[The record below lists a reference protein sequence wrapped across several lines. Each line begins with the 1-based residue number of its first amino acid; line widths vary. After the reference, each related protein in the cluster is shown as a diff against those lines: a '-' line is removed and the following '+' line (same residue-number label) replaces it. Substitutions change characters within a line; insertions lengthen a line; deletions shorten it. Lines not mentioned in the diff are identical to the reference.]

1 MTDFDTLDGTYNF
14 RDLGGLPLRA
24 GGTTTSGVFFRADA
38 LHALS
43 PRGVEQLTASPVEVV
58 VDFRTGVERDTARD
72 RLPHARHLREL
83 HLPLLEGA
91 MSHIAE
97 ETLAAHALGDHT
109 AAGRAAEK
117 ALANLPTLGGMY
129 SGMLEHGASVFARVA
144 RLLAEGPG
152 GVLVHCTAGK
162 DRTGVATAVIL
173 DAVGVER
180 DAIVADYAR
189 SHANLGGAW
198 FDRMTGMVAMM
209 GVEVTPELAEL
220 MAGSPPDAI
229 RTALAW
235 LDDHGGTEAYLRSG
249 GLTPGE
255 LTTLRS
261 RLTP

>member
-1 MTDFDTLDGTYNF
+1 VTDFDALDGTFNF

-24 GGTTTSGVFFRADA
+24 GGSTTYGVFFRADA

-43 PRGVEQLTASPVEVV
+43 PRGVEQLAASPVEVV

-72 RLPHARHLREL
+72 RLPHTRHLQEL

-97 ETLAAHALGDHT
+97 ETLAAHALGDNT

-129 SGMLEHGASVFARVA
+129 TGMLDHGASVFARVA
-144 RLLAEGPG
+144 QLLATEPA
-152 GVLVHCTAGK
+152 VLIHCTAGK

-180 DAIVADYAR
+180 AAIVADYALSQER
-189 SHANLGGAW
+189 LAGAW
-198 FDRMTGMVAMM
+198 FDRMRGMVAMM
-209 GVEVTPELAEL
+209 GVEVTPEMAVL

-229 RTALAW
+229 LTALEW
-235 LDDHGGTEAYLRSG
+235 VDHHGGAEAYLRTG
-249 GLTPGE
+249 GLSDVD
-255 LTTLRS
+255 LTVLRT
-261 RLTP
+261 RLTA